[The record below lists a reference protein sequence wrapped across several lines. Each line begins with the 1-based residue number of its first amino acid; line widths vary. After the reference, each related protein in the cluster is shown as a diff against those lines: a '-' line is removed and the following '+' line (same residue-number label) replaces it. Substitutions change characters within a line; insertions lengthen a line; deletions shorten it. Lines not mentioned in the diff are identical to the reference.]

1 MISSEIYYNQLQQK
15 YSRKITLGLSRVQK
29 ALKLLKEPHLK
40 LNNPCNIIGSD
51 GKFSCLTSLKYFIE
65 ANGKKTIDTLASLKP
80 AILNI
85 HALGG
90 KKMMEYALE
99 AISRGSPET
108 HLIAVTILTSL
119 DNDDLSMMGLDISI
133 KNLVSNLAKLSKELG
148 LSGVVCSSEEIK
160 MVRESCGKNFKII
173 G

>member
-65 ANGKKTIDTLASLKP
+65 AIHITIITNMIMTNILFDTLL
-80 AILNI
+80 I
-85 HALGG
+85 
-90 KKMMEYALE
+90 
-99 AISRGSPET
+99 T
-108 HLIAVTILTSL
+108 HF
-119 DNDDLSMMGLDISI
+119 
-133 KNLVSNLAKLSKELG
+133 
-148 LSGVVCSSEEIK
+148 C
-160 MVRESCGKNFKII
+160 
-173 G
+173 